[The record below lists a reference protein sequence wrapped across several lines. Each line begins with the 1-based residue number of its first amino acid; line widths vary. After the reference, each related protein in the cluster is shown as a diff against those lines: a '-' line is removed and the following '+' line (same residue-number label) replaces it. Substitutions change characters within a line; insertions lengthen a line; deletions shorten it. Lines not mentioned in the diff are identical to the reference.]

1 MTPHETEIAKCDIH
15 FPFVLFPFPR
25 NLPKQFCPILTNI
38 TIRKKPTS
46 IQCRINNILAKT
58 RHSIRKHDNSIV
70 AQAQQTLFPF
80 RLQTSHTYM
89 YFKPYSLC
97 WNTYFRSDEGVFN
110 VLIWSVWLQVQRL
123 LSFSTLLLW
132 LEVKCVE
139 VERLRVIHCHALC
152 IFEAFFVRFCV
163 THWVACHF

>member
-38 TIRKKPTS
+38 TIRKKLTS
-46 IQCRINNILAKT
+46 TQCRINNILAKT

-89 YFKPYSLC
+89 YILNNISC
-97 WNTYFRSDEGVFN
+97 AGT
-110 VLIWSVWLQVQRL
+110 LIFDQMRE
-123 LSFSTLLLW
+123 FSM
-132 LEVKCVE
+132 C
-139 VERLRVIHCHALC
+139 
-152 IFEAFFVRFCV
+152 
-163 THWVACHF
+163 